1 VQERSVVTPII
12 AIIYRYII
20 YYFSFSSKNRKNEGR
35 VCVLKESEFYV
46 PRSHLDTGPLALR

>member
-1 VQERSVVTPII
+1 VTPII